1 MLQASLRSGAA
12 DRRAV
17 FEVFARHL
25 PHGRR
30 YGVVA
35 GTGRLLDAI
44 ERFRFGP
51 ADLEFLGGAGI
62 VDEPTLAFLE
72 SYRFSGNIW
81 GYSEGDCYF
90 PGSPILVV
98 EGTFA
103 EAVLLETVTLSI
115 LNHDCAIAS
124 AASRMVTAA
133 GDRPLIEMG
142 SRRTHERAAVASAR
156 AAYIAGFTSTSN
168 LAARYEFG
176 IPSAG
181 TSAHAFTL
189 IHDSERHAF
198 ASQLESLGKGTTL
211 LVDTYDVP
219 RAVRTAVEVAGG
231 ELGAIRIDSGDLPVL
246 ARQVR
251 DLLDELGATKTRIV
265 LTGDLDEYSIA
276 ALGAVP
282 VDGYGVGTSLVT
294 GSGAPTAALVYK
306 LVARASASEAG
317 VMEPVAKRSVG
328 KPGRGGRK
336 WAVRHRDQQGTALS
350 ERVSLLPP
358 EPGPLDRELL
368 VPLVETGE
376 VVSRPGAEEA
386 RAQHRAALAEL
397 PPYALQLSRG
407 YPAIPTVF
415 DPNGDEV
422 LGLGPGW
429 AGLRLGSVRARSQLR
444 RAVRSAY
451 VIRPTGLTC
460 GRGDARDAR
469 CRWLRSSSEIAWW
482 FRASW
487 LIWCTMIPRIHRQAR
502 INHANWLV
510 TGRLGRHVA
519 ADASGAQ
526 VAQDSAEGAGEVV
539 CAREGRAVFVNKTS
553 SLDKV
558 GNRSA

>member
-1 MLQASLRSGAA
+1 MTDPVNHQPPPAGGTALLTDHYELTMVQASLRSGAA
-12 DRRAV
+12 NRRAV

-35 GTGRLLDAI
+35 GTGRLLDAL

-51 ADLEFLGGAGI
+51 ADLEFLRDAGI
-62 VDEPTLAFLE
+62 ADEPTLAFLE

-103 EAVLLETVTLSI
+103 EAVLLETVSLSI

-156 AAYIAGFTSTSN
+156 AAYITGFASTSN
-168 LAARYEFG
+168 LRARAEYG

-189 IHDSERHAF
+189 VHDSERHAF
-198 ASQLESLGKGTTL
+198 CSQLEALGKGTTL

-219 RAVRTAVEVAGG
+219 RAVRTAVEVAGP
-231 ELGAIRIDSGDLPVL
+231 ELGAVRIDSGDLPVL

-251 DLLDELGATKTRIV
+251 ALLDELGAVHTRII

-306 LVARASASEAG
+306 LVARASSADDDSEL
-317 VMEPVAKRSVG
+317 VPVAKRSVG

-336 WAVRHRDQQGTALS
+336 WAVRHRDEHGVALA
-350 ERVSLLPP
+350 ERISLIPP
-358 EPGPLDRELL
+358 DPGPLDRELL
-368 VPLVETGE
+368 RPLVVAGE
-376 VVSRPGAEEA
+376 VVGREGVREGVRERVEEGVEEGVEAA
-386 RAQHRAALAEL
+386 RAMHREALAEL

-407 YPAIPTVF
+407 YPAIPTIF
-415 DPNGDEV
+415 EPNGEE
-422 LGLGPGW
+422 
-429 AGLRLGSVRARSQLR
+429 A
-444 RAVRSAY
+444 
-451 VIRPTGLTC
+451 
-460 GRGDARDAR
+460 
-469 CRWLRSSSEIAWW
+469 
-482 FRASW
+482 
-487 LIWCTMIPRIHRQAR
+487 
-502 INHANWLV
+502 
-510 TGRLGRHVA
+510 
-519 ADASGAQ
+519 
-526 VAQDSAEGAGEVV
+526 
-539 CAREGRAVFVNKTS
+539 
-553 SLDKV
+553 
-558 GNRSA
+558 